1 MSNTEQAT
9 KTSKTLTPHDPS
21 LVKVKVFKNIDRS
34 LIRKFRFICGLLG
47 VTQSDGISLAM
58 ENFVVLHQP
67 KVSEAF
73 HSGECS
79 LPLVNETT
87 DAKDPLSISTIST
100 FKEQEVPYHGE
111 DI

>member
-1 MSNTEQAT
+1 MSDT
-9 KTSKTLTPHDPS
+9 KQLTKSSIPHNPS
-21 LVKVKVFKNIDRS
+21 LVKVKVFKDLDRS
-34 LIRKFRFICGLLG
+34 LIRKFKFICGLLG
-47 VTQSDGISLAM
+47 VTQSAGISQAM
-58 ENFVVLHQP
+58 ENFVALHQP
-67 KVSEAF
+67 LASSAF

-100 FKEQEVPYHGE
+100 SKEQEVTDHGE